1 MQLNTNLFSPTGSTL
16 GVCWLS
22 VVTLLVVL
30 HNQDACI
37 ESLAVMLIAIW
48 TTMDV
53 RLGLWMF
60 AWVNI

>member
-16 GVCWLS
+16 GVWWLS

-30 HNQDACI
+30 HNQEACI
-37 ESLAVMLIAIW
+37 ESPAVMLIAIW

-53 RLGLWMF
+53 HLGLLMF